1 MKKLLAMFLAG
12 TMVFSVAATTFAAE
26 SEVISDET
34 ATLRMYG
41 PGLFAEVGAEGV
53 VDLIS
58 GVERPGYNELVK
70 RWNELYPNVTLEIEA
85 VPWDN
90 WKAAVQ
96 TAALSGEYDI
106 LIHGNAN
113 ADFCLDLTEYIEGD
127 EEVKNN
133 VTFYP
138 FRRNPNNFNE
148 VRAYGVSY
156 CLNPIVCVVDK
167 QIFENYGVE
176 LPTADWTYAD
186 LAEMAEKLTGT
197 DPVTG
202 EQTYGLSMCKAG
214 EAYKNYKVVGLGLNN
229 EIFEFAEKHKD
240 VKVNFDNP
248 KTVEVFDMIARL
260 GQTCSPDYLEG
271 QDLTFSWTKQN
282 NIAMTW
288 LDGAFN
294 IYNTIKANGLE
305 DRFMFMALPLVS
317 EGEDAGRTSS
327 VLQDLNI
334 AIYKETEQK
343 DLAWAF
349 LKFLLTDPVAQQWL
363 VDTNS
368 IPANMQY
375 TTLLYDVMS
384 EDYVG
389 AIKQIIESNP
399 FSFDSSASKYYD
411 STWFGTLQNDV
422 VTAADEVIRGN
433 QTSAEVVK
441 TIQENINAYM
451 NALE

>member
-271 QDLTFSWTKQN
+271 QDLTFSWT
-282 NIAMTW
+282 
-288 LDGAFN
+288 
-294 IYNTIKANGLE
+294 
-305 DRFMFMALPLVS
+305 
-317 EGEDAGRTSS
+317 
-327 VLQDLNI
+327 
-334 AIYKETEQK
+334 EQK

-433 QTSAEVVK
+433 QTSADVVK